1 VSERDACRTSEVATP
16 RRAQGSWMHEPH
28 RTAPRWDNDNDRRT
42 GTYLEMIQNQGW
54 IR

>member
-1 VSERDACRTSEVATP
+1 MREDACRTSEVATRP
-16 RRAQGSWMHEPH
+16 GRAQGSWMHEPH
-28 RTAPRWDNDNDRRT
+28 RTRWDKDNDRRT

>member
-1 VSERDACRTSEVATP
+1 MLAERLRWQHRDERKAAGC
-16 RRAQGSWMHEPH
+16 MN
-28 RTAPRWDNDNDRRT
+28 RTAPRWDKDNDRRT

>member
-1 VSERDACRTSEVATP
+1 MSERDACRTSEVATP
-16 RRAQGSWMHEPH
+16 GRAQGSLGCMN
-28 RTAPRWDNDNDRRT
+28 RTAPWWDKDNDRRT